1 MNFIEQLYDSSH
13 IWKFNIIHGLK
24 IEGRVVDY
32 RISSKAIPITVTVQQ
47 SDDVT
52 PVEIPW
58 TSIQYITHLK

>member
-1 MNFIEQLYDSSH
+1 MNFIEELHNSSY

-32 RISSKAIPITVTVQQ
+32 RITSKAVPVTITVQQ
-47 SDDVT
+47 SDEVT

-58 TSIQYITHLK
+58 TSIQYITHVK